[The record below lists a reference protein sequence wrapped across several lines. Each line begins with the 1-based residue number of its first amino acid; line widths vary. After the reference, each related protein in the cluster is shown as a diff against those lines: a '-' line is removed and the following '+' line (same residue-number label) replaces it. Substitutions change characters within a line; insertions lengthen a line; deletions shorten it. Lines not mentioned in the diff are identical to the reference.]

1 MIRALYKQDILH
13 DDVKETNEILINH
26 NLNSKEVM
34 VFDTYNFITSVK
46 ILDNNNLIVYI
57 GDGGGEGG
65 ETVYVLRIGKSKEQ
79 KSIVESLSYMK
90 VGKGESK
97 HWNAFFEGD
106 LSDPYDKK
114 YDIEIYEYPNY
125 YAVKGNILAIDNQ
138 MEMNITE
145 IGLFN
150 EEDKIMFYSKC
161 SLLHKAVNSDLSVWY
176 RIMK

>member
-65 ETVYVLRIGKSKEQ
+65 EGGPGI
-79 KSIVESLSYMK
+79 
-90 VGKGESK
+90 
-97 HWNAFFEGD
+97 N
-106 LSDPYDKK
+106 
-114 YDIEIYEYPNY
+114 
-125 YAVKGNILAIDNQ
+125 
-138 MEMNITE
+138 
-145 IGLFN
+145 
-150 EEDKIMFYSKC
+150 
-161 SLLHKAVNSDLSVWY
+161 
-176 RIMK
+176 